1 MFGSTGRSDA
11 QCDSVP
17 AGLQACEISTTLNS
31 AFLVPHSSTM
41 PFRSHAF
48 AQERA
53 SRAPINAITNLLHL
67 KSTEGSEVQLMCL
80 GAVKSVQLDASQ
92 AWGGLSMNTC
102 N

>member
-11 QCDSVP
+11 QCDSVT
-17 AGLQACEISTTLNS
+17 AGLQACEISTALNS

-67 KSTEGSEVQLMCL
+67 KSKEGSEVQLMCL
-80 GAVKSVQLDASQ
+80 GAVKSVQLDGVVSA
-92 AWGGLSMNTC
+92 
-102 N
+102 